1 MSELS
6 YETVEELWI
15 KLWMKLRPKLEM
27 TKNDVKF
34 TR

>member
-6 YETVEELWI
+6 YETVEE
-15 KLWMKLRPKLEM
+15 LWMKLRPKLEM

-34 TR
+34 TH